1 MTAFFRNLLSAKANQ
16 AAILAAQKGGM
27 VTDCP
32 SERQTPAEEG
42 GQPTTEGSPA
52 SGRQKEKAGEDASS
66 KSKKIRK

>member
-1 MTAFFRNLLSAKANQ
+1 MAFFRNLLSAKAKQ
-16 AAILAAQKGGM
+16 ATSLAPQKGSM

-42 GQPTTEGSPA
+42 GQPATEGSPA
-52 SGRQKEKAGEDASS
+52 SGRQKEKAGEDVRS